1 MDDPA
6 TRVKDEVCEVKISRT
21 PSPASPAKSHPS
33 TPLGEQKTKL
43 HLNSKKAKSRV
54 KTSSRRL
61 FLDDSLSDEEKLN
74 GGVANIFVNKN
85 SSDRESEGTGNGGKC
100 CSDSSATPLS
110 ITSENSWT
118 CPLNFDD
125 ISPSPSDPEIRE
137 SPSLLPQTS
146 GLSKAAV
153 RPNSSSSVILR
164 LRRMFKGLNRKK
176 ARYQAVSD
184 SKMFAD
190 PSLSQIDDRKGEV
203 CGEKDQRTPKLR
215 WRRAQRIS
223 HTLEP
228 LSSPSK
234 RKNRSLGKVKHC
246 PHPPAFH
253 GGKHRRHWALQSAA
267 HRAQKA
273 LKFYYPDLVGKRI
286 LHLYEEDD
294 KSEVWYRGEV
304 LCVHEAH
311 SSPLKTT
318 FEVRYDSEPEWRYYL
333 ELLID
338 YKKGWL
344 KIED

>member
-1 MDDPA
+1 MGDPA
-6 TRVKDEVCEVKISRT
+6 PRVKDEVCEVMISRT
-21 PSPASPAKSHPS
+21 HNITPSPSS
-33 TPLGEQKTKL
+33 TPLVEQKTKL
-43 HLNSKKAKSRV
+43 HLNNKKAKSRV

-61 FLDDSLSDEEKLN
+61 FLDDSLSDEEKVN

-85 SSDRESEGTGNGGKC
+85 SSDSGCEGTGNGGKC
-100 CSDSSATPLS
+100 CSDSSATPPN

-125 ISPSPSDPEIRE
+125 ISPSPS
-137 SPSLLPQTS
+137 LLPQTS
-146 GLSKAAV
+146 GLTKAAV

-176 ARYQAVSD
+176 AGYQAVSD
-184 SKMFAD
+184 WKTFAD
-190 PSLSQIDDRKGEV
+190 PSLSQTDGGEGEV
-203 CGEKDQRTPKLR
+203 CGDKDQSTPKLR
-215 WRRAQRIS
+215 WQRAQSIS
-223 HTLEP
+223 HTLGP

-246 PHPPAFH
+246 PYAPAFH
-253 GGKHRRHWALQSAA
+253 GAKHRRRWALRSAA
-267 HRAQKA
+267 RRAQKA
-273 LKFYYPDLVGKRI
+273 LRFYYPDLVGKKI

-311 SSPLKTT
+311 SSPLKTI